1 MNHYFEE
8 QAKTKLTE
16 IIQKDV
22 LKENFSEIKTNKA

>member
-1 MNHYFEE
+1 MNYYFEE

-22 LKENFSEIKTNKA
+22 LKENFSEMRANKA